1 MFLWRRK
8 TTAARRR
15 YTLQKQKKR
24 NLYSPALEFLQD
36 SWKVLYPKSHGS
48 ILNTSHLK
56 GLDQLGDRRGIKKRR
71 RLFVED
77 SEKLLQN
84 SKQPQQQ
91 QKQRCEYHSRVSCLK
106 KNNTKTNILHKASS
120 STTTIHEFCTCRK
133 CCLPPPMCKMFH
145 LHQIVSIHLMLLCFL
160 RVFSWRS

>member
-15 YTLQKQKKR
+15 YTLQKQKKK
-24 NLYSPALEFLQD
+24 NLYSPELEFLQD
-36 SWKVLYPKSHGS
+36 SWKVLYLKSHGS

-56 GLDQLGDRRGIKKRR
+56 GLDQLGDRRGKKKRR
-71 RLFVED
+71 QLFVED

-91 QKQRCEYHSRVSCLK
+91 QKRQCEYHSSCLSLNK
-106 KNNTKTNILHKASS
+106 KNNNTQKTFSPLSAGFVSFAHGSV
-120 STTTIHEFCTCRK
+120 IHNNH
-133 CCLPPPMCKMFH
+133 PQVWH
-145 LHQIVSIHLMLLCFL
+145 L
-160 RVFSWRS
+160 